1 MSPTSRP
8 NAASRPGVTERPSEL
23 RASGPRASGL
33 RPSSLAADA
42 RILLSLMRGLPR
54 RSSHAEALAGFYG
67 PQAERYD
74 DFRERLLQGRE
85 QLIRALPSNP
95 GDRIVEL
102 GGGTGRNLEFF
113 GPRLS
118 TFAAIEVVDLCQP
131 LLDVAAR
138 RVAGMASISGTSGTS
153 GLSGT
158 SNVRLVNADASTYQP
173 SAPVDC
179 VYLSYALT
187 MMPRWDAVVDNAA
200 AMLRPGGTIGVV
212 DFYVSPAHPPAGR
225 ARHGWLTRTL
235 WPAWF
240 RHDGVRLSADH
251 LAYLQQ
257 KFEPCQ
263 LSECRARVPY
273 LPLVTAPYYVFI
285 GRKRS

>member
-1 MSPTSRP
+1 V
-8 NAASRPGVTERPSEL
+8 AGRPS
-23 RASGPRASGL
+23 G
-33 RPSSLAADA
+33 LAADA
-42 RILLSLMRGLPR
+42 RILLSLLRGLPR
-54 RSSHAEALAGFYG
+54 RTSHAEALAGFYG
-67 PQAERYD
+67 PQADRYD
-74 DFRERLLQGRE
+74 DFRERLLEGRDE
-85 QLIRALPSNP
+85 LIRALPAGP

-102 GGGTGRNLEFF
+102 GGGTGRTLEFF

-118 TFAAIEVVDLCQP
+118 TFAAVEVVDLCRP

-138 RVAGMASISGTSGTS
+138 RVAGMP
-153 GLSGT
+153 
-158 SNVRLVNADASTYQP
+158 NVRLVNEDATTYQP
-173 SAPVDC
+173 ATPVHC

-212 DFYVSPAHPPAGR
+212 DFYVSPARPPAGR

-240 RHDGVRLSADH
+240 RHDGVRPCADH
-251 LAYLQQ
+251 LTYLQE
-257 KFEPCQ
+257 KFETCQ